1 MSNIINLVQFTTFN
15 RDKLTDKANDH
26 AWNIRSKVKEHEA
39 KLELDK
45 TIPMPQEQQTPKK
58 RKA

>member
-1 MSNIINLVQFTTFN
+1 MSGIINLVQFTTFN

-26 AWNIRSKVKEHEA
+26 AWNIRSNVKEHEA

-45 TIPMPQEQQTPKK
+45 TIPMPQVQPAPKK